1 MLLQYHSVM
10 KTLQNLYQKINI
22 DGKIEFNVGMKE
34 YTTFKTGG
42 SADVFITPA
51 TKEDII
57 TILRTAKNNGSGVF
71 ILGGGANILVSD
83 KGIRGVVIN
92 MTEMKKYSVANN
104 VFSAEAGLPISRAS
118 EISAESGLSGMEFIY
133 SMPGSLGGAVY
144 MNAKCYGISIS
155 EIIKEVEYIDGNFRI
170 QRKERENLSFC
181 YKSSPF
187 QNTNNV
193 ILNASFLLKRKDR
206 SAILAAMEL
215 NKNDRKEK
223 GHFNFPCAGSVFKNN
238 RSFGAPSGK
247 IIDSLNLKGYRI
259 GGAKIAE
266 YHANII
272 INTGNA
278 CSSDIMKLI
287 ELIKKKVYDK
297 TGFLLEREIQPVGDW
312 RGFNEKSN

>member
-1 MLLQYHSVM
+1 VLLQYHSVM